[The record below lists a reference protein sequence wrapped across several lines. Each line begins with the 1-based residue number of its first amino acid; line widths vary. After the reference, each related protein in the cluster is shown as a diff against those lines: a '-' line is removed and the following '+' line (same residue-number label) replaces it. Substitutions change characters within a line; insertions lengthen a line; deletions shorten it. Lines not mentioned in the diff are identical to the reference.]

1 MSRIEREDMLE
12 LTRRMTPERNC
23 FHRIAGAYL
32 DEEGFVDG
40 TFNIHFLKLKPREQ
54 AANLAIAKA
63 VLFAE
68 TNVKLK
74 GYSFQKEQEGKDSFW
89 QLLMALRAC
98 ELKNDALMDVLYEL
112 VGKYY
117 HAEGPYALY
126 LFSGCYDIPR
136 KGRDKAEQWESEEM
150 YQFLVGA
157 LCPVHGDYE
166 PEEPEWGFLFPAFE
180 NRSTNLHGIA
190 IFNAGSGDS
199 CRKLEEQMIFGN
211 N

>member
-23 FHRIAGAYL
+23 FHRMAGAYL

-40 TFNIHFLKLKPREQ
+40 TFNIHFLKLKTREQ

-74 GYSFQKEQEGKDSFW
+74 GYSFRKEQEGKDSVW

-112 VGKYY
+112 VGKDY

-126 LFSGCYDIPR
+126 LFSGCYDIPK
-136 KGRDKAEQWESEEM
+136 KGKDKAEQWESEEM

-166 PEEPEWGFLFPAFE
+166 PGEPEWGFLFPAYQ
-180 NRSTNLHGIA
+180 NRSANLHEIA
-190 IFNAGSGDS
+190 IFNDEATPSAF
-199 CRKLEEQMIFGN
+199 RV
-211 N
+211 